1 MIFFSFWYPVE
12 VSQPSDLARYGDTST
27 LSPWKSSVKKGEEE
41 LKGQRGGQQPVASLE
56 PFCGGREPL
65 PEPSASPGL
74 CTGLFTYAVAMTQLS
89 LSCVSEEE
97 THTDLPQA
105 GSDFCK
111 FVLVNSKV
119 VALNMMP

>member
-1 MIFFSFWYPVE
+1 M
-12 VSQPSDLARYGDTST
+12 
-27 LSPWKSSVKKGEEE
+27 GEDE
-41 LKGQRGGQQPVASLE
+41 LKGQRGGQHPVASLE

-65 PEPSASPGL
+65 PAHSPSARL
-74 CTGLFTYAVAMTQLS
+74 CTGPFTYAVAVTQLS
-89 LSCVSEEE
+89 LSCVLEEE
-97 THTDLPQA
+97 THTDLPQD